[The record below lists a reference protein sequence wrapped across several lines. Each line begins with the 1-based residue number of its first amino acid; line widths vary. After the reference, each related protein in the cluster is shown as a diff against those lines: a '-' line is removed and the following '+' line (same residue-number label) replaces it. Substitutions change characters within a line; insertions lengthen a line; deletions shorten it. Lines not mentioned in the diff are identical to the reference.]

1 MFFAY
6 CPCKNI
12 DKFLIKELIYVML
25 FLQAYLRQIE
35 TKAVIPGRRRAGCK
49 PGKKLKVQKVPPPTK
64 IICI

>member
-1 MFFAY
+1 
-6 CPCKNI
+6 
-12 DKFLIKELIYVML
+12 ML